1 MKPTYPMSKKAK
13 IQFWVVNLLDP
24 TADSYYD
31 EQATTSTHYVRTLE
45 EAKALIEKHTIS
57 YMPKKP
63 DSAIAAL
70 REAYKAWTPFDPYTG
85 EPNDPLPEPP
95 EFETLPLWTWVE
107 KDGVCRTEVNEI
119 AKKVDASEINTNW
132 NDYTWEGDYAFGS
145 AHLVTLE

>member
-24 TADSYYD
+24 TAEYYYE

-45 EAKALIEKHTIS
+45 EAKALIEEHTIM

-70 REAYKAWTPFDPYTG
+70 REAYEAWTPFDPYTG

-107 KDGVCRTEVNEI
+107 RETVCRTEVNEI
-119 AKKVDASEINTNW
+119 AKKVDASQINTNW
-132 NDYTWEGDYAFGS
+132 NDCTWEGDRAFGS